1 VGALKDATVEG
12 RQRRTA
18 ARAVALRAGV
28 LERCPACGQ
37 TYDPM
42 NGEDEAAYR
51 LAARLVAVR
60 DPLVAPFGGDRRR
73 LQDSI
78 AEVIEDH
85 GPECRCPDRG

>member
-1 VGALKDATVEG
+1 LKDRKVED
-12 RQRRTA
+12 RRRGI

-37 TYDPM
+37 VYDPM

-51 LAARLVAVR
+51 LAARLVAAG
-60 DPLVAPFGGDRRR
+60 DTLVAPFGGDRRR
-73 LQDSI
+73 LADSI

-85 GPECRCPDRG
+85 GPECRCLERD